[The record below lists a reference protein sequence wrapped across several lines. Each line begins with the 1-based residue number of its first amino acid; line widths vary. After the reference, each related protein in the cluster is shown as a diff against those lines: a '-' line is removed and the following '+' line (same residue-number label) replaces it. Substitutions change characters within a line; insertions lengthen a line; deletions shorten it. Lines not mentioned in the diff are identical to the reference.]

1 MAEAALPVSVLAV
14 DDDALV
20 LDLLQSALEDG
31 GFQVITALGGDDA
44 MAALEMNR
52 ARDIC
57 ALVTDVNLG
66 RGKSGWEVGQRAREL
81 NPGLPVV
88 YISGDSA
95 HDWTARGVPRSV
107 LVQKPFASAQI
118 VTAVA
123 GLINAQDSPPE
134 GHP

>member
-66 RGKSGWEVGQRAREL
+66 PGKSGWEVGQRAREL

-107 LVQKPFASAQI
+107 LVQKPFAAAQI